1 MMHAATLALKLAGET
16 GAWQDGASFC
26 RSMSKKTL
34 GPVSGL
40 WLRQTGIM
48 TIKAAQ
54 AGTVS
59 LISEGTEAYDE
70 LIASGY
76 GTYTDYLNLAWLYET
91 AGQLDQA
98 KSTLLGAELA
108 YPDQYEV
115 YLQLS
120 YVSYQIARD
129 TTRSQRNYEDTRT
142 YYNKAL
148 ELYTAQ
154 GHSVSENADLLAMEQ
169 IIRELVTG
177 GWLKP

>member
-1 MMHAATLALKLAGET
+1 MFGGHKPV
-16 GAWQDGASFC
+16 
-26 RSMSKKTL
+26 L
-34 GPVSGL
+34 GFTQPSV
-40 WLRQTGIM
+40 
-48 TIKAAQ
+48 
-54 AGTVS
+54 V
-59 LISEGTEAYDE
+59 
-70 LIASGY
+70 
-76 GTYTDYLNLAWLYET
+76 T